1 MQYLPLSILIDLIF
15 ILTYRYVSDASNAAL
30 CNSRH
35 VSAPL
40 KLSMNIKM

>member
-15 ILTYRYVSDASNAAL
+15 ILTHVSAAS
-30 CNSRH
+30 NSRH